1 MTSGN
6 FSQRRPA
13 LVLLSGLPGAGK
25 TTFARELGKALACA
39 HFESDAVRRRI
50 AATPTYAPD
59 ESARVFRT
67 VEERAREALRS
78 GRNTLVD
85 ATNLTRSDRRRFHRL
100 AGRVD
105 AFLVAVRLTA
115 PEEVIRERL
124 SRPRQG
130 NSAAGLAVYELMRG
144 RAQPS
149 TVPVVVV
156 DTRFDLAASIA
167 LVVRLVE
174 NGSG

>member
-6 FSQRRPA
+6 FTARRPA
-13 LVLLSGLPGAGK
+13 LVVLSGLPGAGK
-25 TTFARELGKALACA
+25 TTFARELAKSLPCV
-39 HFESDAVRRRI
+39 HFESDAVRRGI
-50 AATPTYAPD
+50 VATPTYTPD
-59 ESARVFRT
+59 ESARVFRAI
-67 VEERAREALRS
+67 EKSAREALLS
-78 GRNTLVD
+78 GRNALVD

-100 AGRVD
+100 AGRAD
-105 AFLVAVRLTA
+105 AVLVAVRLTA

-124 SRPRQG
+124 SRPREG
-130 NSAAGLAVYELMRG
+130 NSEAGFAVYELMRG
-144 RAQPS
+144 RTQPF
-149 TVPVVVV
+149 TVPAIVV